1 MSNYNLVIDT
11 SNFKPFDIGPALQVL
26 HDYRDAYYK
35 YEDQMNKIAEEKGQY
50 ILPDTPENQEYRGI
64 MDRYNNDYNAAVE
77 DFSRGMNLAN
87 ANMIRDIRR
96 RYFNEVTPINKA
108 IEAYNKDQDKMTA
121 LGADAIIANQK
132 RSIRDYYGGL
142 NPGIRYQSDK
152 AIQATAANVMQGL
165 NNALMSAPELA
176 GSIANQYFK
185 LKQEGINGEKALNT
199 ILKINPQL
207 NSQEGISDTSQL
219 LDALD
224 RVYQNYAFENGT
236 PENEKIWKSVV
247 SGALQGIQAP
257 KYDLKADQNF
267 ENAATRAQRLHAEA
281 ATAHTIETTRHLR
294 NQMAQEEEEN
304 NLQFGRVYNPATKRY
319 EENIPKAQELL
330 EMRKAASKKSGGDS
344 KPPTPYVEYGGH
356 KYNVKVTRSDIQ
368 DDIYDIHDIET
379 GEIVT
384 DPNLKQSIQDK
395 YEGKAI
401 PEPAVPASPKPKPA
415 PSDSKNK
422 NSQSSPA
429 PKKGL
434 GGAR

>member
-165 NNALMSAPELA
+165 DNALMSAPELA
-176 GSIANQYFK
+176 GNIADQYFK
-185 LKQEGINGEKALNT
+185 LKQEGLNGKDALNA
-199 ILKINPQL
+199 ILRINPQL
-207 NSQEGISDTSQL
+207 NSQEGVSDTSQL
-219 LDALD
+219 INALEK
-224 RVYQNYAFENGT
+224 VYQNYAFEDGT
-236 PENEKIWKSVV
+236 PENKRIWESVRT
-247 SGALQGIQAP
+247 GALQGIQAP
-257 KYDLKADQNF
+257 KYSIQQDHNF
-267 ENAATRAQRLHAEA
+267 ENAVTRAQRLHTEA
-281 ATAHTIETTRHLR
+281 ATKHI
-294 NQMAQEEEEN
+294 NSQMQQEAEEH
-304 NLQFGRVYNPATKRY
+304 NLSMGRVYNPATGKY
-319 EENIPKAQELL
+319 ESDPDKVKEILSFRSSLVGRGKGKDNVQYEKVHTGGKFTPTQPGKKIENVVSSSEVD
-330 EMRKAASKKSGGDS
+330 ASTVPQHIRGQYPDGTKFLVCKDAKGGVIG
-344 KPPTPYVEYGGH
+344 YVGQTY
-356 KYNVKVTRSDIQ
+356 KDVKVNPN
-368 DDIYDIHDIET
+368 T
-379 GEIVT
+379 GTPIIN
-384 DPNLKQSIQDK
+384 P
-395 YEGKAI
+395 
-401 PEPAVPASPKPKPA
+401 VPDANGEEA
-415 PSDSKNK
+415 DE
-422 NSQSSPA
+422 
-429 PKKGL
+429 
-434 GGAR
+434 